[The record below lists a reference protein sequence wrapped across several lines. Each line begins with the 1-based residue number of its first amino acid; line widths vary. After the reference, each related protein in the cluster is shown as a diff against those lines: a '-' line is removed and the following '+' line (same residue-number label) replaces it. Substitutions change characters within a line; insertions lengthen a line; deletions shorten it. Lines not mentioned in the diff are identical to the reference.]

1 MGFLIHD
8 PNYPPPDIQASP
20 VTARVDAIELMSNE
34 VFVHLSTESTT
45 FLARLDPRT
54 QARPGQDIQIVLN
67 MSAMHAF
74 DVDTGAT
81 LLS

>member
-1 MGFLIHD
+1 MTAWKKLGA
-8 PNYPPPDIQASP
+8 PP
-20 VTARVDAIELMSNE
+20 ARAAHGAWE
-34 VFVHLSTESTT
+34 VFVHLSAESAT

-54 QARPGQDIQIVLN
+54 QARPGHDVQTVLN